1 MRRRE
6 FLGLSGCVV
15 GGMAIRDLR
24 AQQAKVPVVGF
35 LSGRSPEDSIYVLAA
50 FRRGLRESGFVDGHN
65 VAIEFRWARGHYNEL
80 PAMTADLVNRQ
91 VDVLAAVGGATG
103 AQNAAKLSS
112 TTIPVVFV
120 MGGDP
125 VKAGLVKSFNRP
137 GGNVTGSVILGIT
150 EMEPKKFGL
159 LRELV
164 PGIRNIGAV
173 FDSNFYA
180 SSQQLNQLREAAQA
194 VDQQIT
200 IAKVGNDTEL
210 DNAFAMLAREQVSA
224 LLIAASAYFDTR
236 QDRFI
241 AFATKHRLP
250 AMYQF
255 REFAVAGGLISYG
268 PSFADAYR
276 QAGAYTGRILKR
288 ARPADLPVVRSSRF
302 ELVINL
308 KVAKSIGLTI
318 PHTLLARADD
328 VIE

>member
-6 FLGLSGCVV
+6 FITLI
-15 GGMAIRDLR
+15 GGAAAAWPLELR
-24 AQQAKVPVVGF
+24 AQQAKVPVIGF
-35 LSGRSPEDSIYVLAA
+35 LSGRSPEDSVYVLAA

-65 VAIEFRWARGHYNEL
+65 MTFEFRWARGRYNEL
-80 PAMTADLVNRQ
+80 PAMAADLVNRQ
-91 VDVLAAVGGATG
+91 VDVLVGVAAAH
-103 AQNAAKLSS
+103 NAAKLAT

-120 MGGDP
+120 TGGDP
-125 VKAGLVKSFNRP
+125 VKAGLVTSFSRP
-137 GGNVTGSVILGIT
+137 GGNVTGSVISGIT
-150 EMEPKKFGL
+150 EMEPKKLGL

-173 FDSNFYA
+173 IDSNFSA
-180 SSQQLNQLREAAQA
+180 SSQQLNQLREAASK

-200 IAKVGNDTEL
+200 IAKAGNDLEL
-210 DNAFAMLAREQVSA
+210 DDAFTVLAREQVSA
-224 LLIAASAYFDTR
+224 LLVAASPYFDTR

-241 AFATKHRLP
+241 SFATKHRLP

-276 QAGAYTGRILKR
+276 QAGAYTGNILKG
-288 ARPADLPVVRSSRF
+288 AQPGDLPVVQSSRF

-308 KVAKSIGLTI
+308 KTAKSIGLEI

>member
-6 FLGLSGCVV
+6 FLGLL
-15 GGMAIRDLR
+15 GGAAAAWPLESS
-24 AQQAKVPVVGF
+24 AQQAKVPVIGF
-35 LSGRSPEDSIYVLAA
+35 LSGRSPEDSVYVLAA
-50 FRRGLRESGFVDGHN
+50 FRRGLRESSFVDGHN
-65 VAIEFRWARGHYNEL
+65 ITFEFRWARGHYNEL
-80 PAMTADLVNRQ
+80 PAMAAELVNRE
-91 VDVLAAVGGATG
+91 VDVLVGVAAAH
-103 AQNAAKLSS
+103 NAAKLS
-112 TTIPVVFV
+112 TMTIPVVFV
-120 MGGDP
+120 TGGDP

-150 EMEPKKFGL
+150 EMEPKKFEL

-164 PGIRNIGAV
+164 PGIRNMGAV
-173 FDSNFYA
+173 IDSNFSA
-180 SSQQLNQLREAAQA
+180 GSQQLQQLREAALKVGQH
-194 VDQQIT
+194 IT
-200 IAKVGNDTEL
+200 VAKVGNDSEL
-210 DNAFAMLAREQVSA
+210 DGAFSMLAREQVGA
-224 LLIAASAYFDTR
+224 LLVAASPYFDTR

-276 QAGAYTGRILKR
+276 QAGAYTGRILKGEK
-288 ARPADLPVVRSSRF
+288 PGDLPVVQSSRF

-308 KVAKSIGLTI
+308 KTAKSIGLTV
-318 PHTLLARADD
+318 PPMLLARADD

>member
-1 MRRRE
+1 V
-6 FLGLSGCVV
+6 LV
-15 GGMAIRDLR
+15 G
-24 AQQAKVPVVGF
+24 V
-35 LSGRSPEDSIYVLAA
+35 AA
-50 FRRGLRESGFVDGHN
+50 AH
-65 VAIEFRWARGHYNEL
+65 
-80 PAMTADLVNRQ
+80 
-91 VDVLAAVGGATG
+91 
-103 AQNAAKLSS
+103 NAAKLAT

-120 MGGDP
+120 TGGDP
-125 VKAGLVKSFNRP
+125 VKAGLVTSFSRP
-137 GGNVTGSVILGIT
+137 GGNVTGSVISGIT
-150 EMEPKKFGL
+150 EMEPKKLGL

-173 FDSNFYA
+173 IDSNFSA
-180 SSQQLNQLREAAQA
+180 SSQQLNQLREAASK

-200 IAKVGNDTEL
+200 IAKAGNDLEL
-210 DNAFAMLAREQVSA
+210 DDAFTVLAREQVSA
-224 LLIAASAYFDTR
+224 LLVAASPYFDTR

-241 AFATKHRLP
+241 SFATKHRLP

-276 QAGAYTGRILKR
+276 QAGAYTGNILKG
-288 ARPADLPVVRSSRF
+288 AQPGDLPVVQSSRF

-308 KVAKSIGLTI
+308 KTAKSIGLEI

>member
-6 FLGLSGCVV
+6 FLGLFGC
-15 GGMAIRDLR
+15 AIAVWPLELQ
-24 AQQAKVPVVGF
+24 AQQAKVPVIGF
-35 LSGRSPEDSIYVLAA
+35 LSGRSPEDSVSVLAA
-50 FRRGLRESGFVDGHN
+50 FRRGLRESGLVDGHN
-65 VAIEFRWARGHYNEL
+65 VAIEFRWARGQYNEAL
-80 PAMTADLVNRQ
+80 AMAADLVNRQ
-91 VDVLAAVGGATG
+91 VDVLVGVAAAR
-103 AQNAAKLSS
+103 NAAKQST

-120 MGGDP
+120 TGGDP
-125 VKAGLVKSFNRP
+125 VKAGLVDSYSRP
-137 GGNVTGSVILGIT
+137 GGNVTGSVILGIN

-159 LRELV
+159 LRELA

-180 SSQQLNQLREAAQA
+180 SSEQLNQLREAAQK
-194 VDQQIT
+194 VDQLIT
-200 IAKVGNDTEL
+200 VAKAGNDAEL
-210 DNAFAMLAREQVSA
+210 DSALTMLAREQVNA
-224 LLIAASAYFDTR
+224 LLIAASPYFDTR

-255 REFAVAGGLISYG
+255 REFASAGGLISYG
-268 PSFADAYR
+268 PSFTDAYR
-276 QAGAYTGRILKR
+276 QAGAYTGRILKGD
-288 ARPADLPVVRSSRF
+288 RPGDLPVVQSSRF

>member
-6 FLGLSGCVV
+6 ILGLFGCVV
-15 GGMAIRDLR
+15 TAWPLELR
-24 AQQAKVPVVGF
+24 AQQTKEPVVGF
-35 LSGRSPEDSIYVLAA
+35 LSGRSPEDSVYVLAA

-65 VAIEFRWARGHYNEL
+65 MTFEFRWARGHYHEL
-80 PAMTADLVNRQ
+80 PAMAADLVNRQ
-91 VDVLAAVGGATG
+91 VDVLAAVGGATA
-103 AQNAAKLSS
+103 AQTAAKLLT

-125 VKAGLVKSFNRP
+125 VKAGLVKSYSRP

-150 EMEPKKFGL
+150 EMEPKKLGL

-173 FDSNFYA
+173 IDSNFSA
-180 SSQQLNQLREAAQA
+180 GSQQLNQLTEAALK
-194 VDQQIT
+194 VGQQIT
-200 IAKVGNDTEL
+200 VAKAGNDTEL
-210 DNAFAMLAREQVSA
+210 DSAFTMLAREQVSA
-224 LLIAASAYFDTR
+224 LLIAASPYFDTR

-241 AFATKHRLP
+241 AFAIKHRLP

-255 REFAVAGGLISYG
+255 REFVVAGGLISYG
-268 PSFADAYR
+268 PSFTDAYR
-276 QAGAYTGRILKR
+276 QAGAYTGQILKG
-288 ARPADLPVVRSSRF
+288 AQPGDLPVVQSTRF

-308 KVAKSIGLTI
+308 KTAKSIGLTI
-318 PHTLLARADD
+318 PHALLALADD

>member
-6 FLGLSGCVV
+6 ILGLFGCVV
-15 GGMAIRDLR
+15 VAWPLELR
-24 AQQAKVPVVGF
+24 AQQTKVPVIGF
-35 LSGRSPEDSIYVLAA
+35 LSGRSPEDSVYVLAA

-65 VAIEFRWARGHYNEL
+65 ITFESRWARGHYNEL
-80 PAMTADLVNRQ
+80 PAMAADLVNRQ
-91 VDVLAAVGGATG
+91 VDVLVGVAA
-103 AQNAAKLSS
+103 AQNAAKLST
-112 TTIPVVFV
+112 TTIPIVFV

-125 VKAGLVKSFNRP
+125 VKAGLVKSINRP

-150 EMEPKKFGL
+150 EMMPKKFGL

-173 FDSNFYA
+173 IDSNFSA
-180 SSQQLNQLREAAQA
+180 GSQQLNQLKEAALK
-194 VDQQIT
+194 VGQQIT
-200 IAKVGNDTEL
+200 VAMAGNDTEL
-210 DNAFAMLAREQVSA
+210 DSAFTMLAGEQVSA
-224 LLIAASAYFDTR
+224 LLVAASPYFDTR

-268 PSFADAYR
+268 PSFTDAYR
-276 QAGAYTGRILKR
+276 QAGAYTGQILKG
-288 ARPADLPVVRSSRF
+288 AQPGDLPVVQSSRF
-302 ELVINL
+302 ELVVNL
-308 KVAKSIGLTI
+308 KTAKSIGLTI
-318 PHTLLARADD
+318 PHTLLALADD

>member
-6 FLGLSGCVV
+6 FLGLFSCAV
-15 GGMAIRDLR
+15 AAWPSELR
-24 AQQAKVPVVGF
+24 AQQAKVPVIGF
-35 LSGRSPEDSIYVLAA
+35 LSGRSPEDSVYVLAA
-50 FRRGLRESGFVDGHN
+50 FRRGLRESGLVDGHN

-80 PAMTADLVNRQ
+80 PAMAADLVKRQ
-91 VDVLAAVGGATG
+91 VDVLVGVGAAHNVAST
-103 AQNAAKLSS
+103 

-120 MGGDP
+120 TGGDP

-150 EMEPKKFGL
+150 EMEPKKLGL
-159 LRELV
+159 LRELM

-173 FDSNFYA
+173 IDSNFYA
-180 SSQQLNQLREAAQA
+180 SSQQLNQLREAALK
-194 VDQQIT
+194 VSQQIT
-200 IAKVGNDTEL
+200 VAKAGNDTEL
-210 DNAFAMLAREQVSA
+210 DSAFATLAREQVSA
-224 LLIAASAYFDTR
+224 LLIAASPYFDTR

-241 AFATKHRLP
+241 AFASKHRLP

-276 QAGAYTGRILKR
+276 QAGAYTGQILKG
-288 ARPADLPVVRSSRF
+288 ARPGDLPVVQSSRF
-302 ELVINL
+302 ELILNL
-308 KVAKSIGLTI
+308 KTAKSIGLTI